1 MTGVAD
7 LIAMLLLLLALGGC
21 IYTIAAAVLVG
32 EFRAGPVPDPA
43 EPLPGIT
50 VLKPLHGLEPRL
62 AENLGTLLHQR
73 YPGPVQIV
81 FGVSDSDDPAIKL
94 VRALEAEFPDAD
106 IRLVIDSRQH
116 GSNAKVS
123 NVINIA
129 RAARHPLL
137 VLADS
142 DVAWPQATLIR
153 LATGLAEPGTGL
165 VSCLHFGRG
174 DAGPW
179 SQLAAMDISYRFL
192 PSVVV
197 GIVTG
202 LATPCLGPTLALS
215 SATLERIG
223 GFEAFADMLA
233 DDYEIGRA
241 VRGLGLATTVP
252 RFTICHSGQETTAR
266 ALIAH
271 ELRWTRTIYGIDP
284 VGFVGSLLTHPVPIA
299 LVAAMLAGFD
309 ALSLA
314 VLLCAA
320 TCRLAL
326 MMRVEAVTGWAAGT
340 DPLAMLMLPV
350 RDILSAGVFVA
361 TFFVKDVIWRETRY
375 RVRRNGEIL
384 RF

>member
-1 MTGVAD
+1 MAGVAD
-7 LIAMLLLLLALGGC
+7 LVATLLLLLSLGGC

-32 EFRAGPVPDPA
+32 RFKALPLPDLS

-62 AENLGTLLHQR
+62 AENLETLLRQR

-81 FGVSDSDDPAIKL
+81 FGVSDADDPAVEV
-94 VRALEAEFPDAD
+94 VRSLQAQFRDAD
-106 IRLVIDSRQH
+106 IRLVIDARQH

-123 NVINIA
+123 NVINIT

-142 DVAWPQATLIR
+142 DVAWPADTLVR
-153 LATGLAEPGTGL
+153 LALELAEPGTGL

-197 GIVTG
+197 GIATG

-215 SATLERIG
+215 SATLDRIG

-252 RFTICHSGQETTAR
+252 RFTICHSGQETTVR
-266 ALIAH
+266 ALVAH

-284 VGFVGSLLTHPVPIA
+284 AGFAGSLLTHPLPLA
-299 LVAAMLAGFD
+299 LVAALLAGFD

-326 MMRVEAVTGWAAGT
+326 MMRVEAATGWAAGT
-340 DPLAMLMLPV
+340 NPLAMLMLPV
-350 RDILSAGVFVA
+350 RDIVSASVFVA

-375 RVRRNGEIL
+375 RVKPNGEIL
-384 RF
+384 RL